1 MSWTPI
7 AAFAVIL
14 VIFALGDIISLK
26 TKGIIS
32 AMIVA
37 IIVFSVFG
45 GALQILPP
53 DLIDVSG
60 LGNILGTYGLALV
73 FVNIGASLNTKELL
87 SEWKTSVLVL
97 FSMIGVVI
105 MGFTVGSLIFG
116 REYGLSSIA
125 IICGGLPA
133 TLVTTEIANN
143 YGRADIVAFVTTMM
157 SVQNLV
163 GIPIASFCLRKEAK
177 RFTSSNEFHIDKVEK
192 QSRFNIKFIPEMPK
206 QYQTFSI
213 YLCKMGLV
221 ALLAELVTNMTGLL
235 NTISYLIMGFLFAEI
250 GFLEK
255 GSLKKAGAEGLVLL
269 GSFVAVL
276 ASFLKFPF
284 QDLLKMLVPI
294 IGLLLLGAVACTVFA
309 VILGKVL
316 KWTPWLSAA
325 VCITCMAG
333 YPLNYALTQEA
344 IRVATVEHSLDEKEE
359 ERLTKHLM
367 PKMII
372 AAVVSVSITSAMI
385 AAIVAPMIFK

>member
-87 SEWKTSVLVL
+87 SEWKTIVLVL

-116 REYGLSSIA
+116 RI
-125 IICGGLPA
+125 
-133 TLVTTEIANN
+133 
-143 YGRADIVAFVTTMM
+143 
-157 SVQNLV
+157 
-163 GIPIASFCLRKEAK
+163 
-177 RFTSSNEFHIDKVEK
+177 
-192 QSRFNIKFIPEMPK
+192 
-206 QYQTFSI
+206 
-213 YLCKMGLV
+213 
-221 ALLAELVTNMTGLL
+221 
-235 NTISYLIMGFLFAEI
+235 
-250 GFLEK
+250 
-255 GSLKKAGAEGLVLL
+255 
-269 GSFVAVL
+269 
-276 ASFLKFPF
+276 
-284 QDLLKMLVPI
+284 
-294 IGLLLLGAVACTVFA
+294 
-309 VILGKVL
+309 
-316 KWTPWLSAA
+316 WT
-325 VCITCMAG
+325 
-333 YPLNYALTQEA
+333 
-344 IRVATVEHSLDEKEE
+344 
-359 ERLTKHLM
+359 
-367 PKMII
+367 
-372 AAVVSVSITSAMI
+372 
-385 AAIVAPMIFK
+385 